1 MGKYIGFFKNK
12 ERLNYQSANPITLQL
27 FRQSLIIAS
36 KPITHLWLPL
46 RVGRHKVPGI
56 ELLCKGTSDRIVEAR
71 LNLSD
76 GAEMKW
82 RQGEEEEDEEVDM
95 LGYI

>member
-1 MGKYIGFFKNK
+1 M
-12 ERLNYQSANPITLQL
+12 
-27 FRQSLIIAS
+27 
-36 KPITHLWLPL
+36 
-46 RVGRHKVPGI
+46 
-56 ELLCKGTSDRIVEAR
+56 LCKGTSDRIVEAR

-82 RQGEEEEDEEVDM
+82 RQGEEDEEVDM

>member
-1 MGKYIGFFKNK
+1 MP
-12 ERLNYQSANPITLQL
+12 R
-27 FRQSLIIAS
+27 
-36 KPITHLWLPL
+36 
-46 RVGRHKVPGI
+46 I

-82 RQGEEEEDEEVDM
+82 RQGEEEEDEELDM